1 MPSGNPHTS
10 SETRVSKALLF
21 DPAARLSWES
31 SFVSSSDPL
40 LGPGLGSFQCLF
52 AHRTGDCSMAPIL
65 PPLNASCAY
74 FKAFSFV
81 CFVFLVRMEASGA
94 ATAFRLYFSN
104 FLNLILSSAW
114 QRVALSKC
122 YKLIVK

>member
-1 MPSGNPHTS
+1 MILTS
-10 SETRVSKALLF
+10 VRDSVSFGVFLPTAQG
-21 DPAARLSWES
+21 AA
-31 SFVSSSDPL
+31 
-40 LGPGLGSFQCLF
+40 
-52 AHRTGDCSMAPIL
+52 AHP

-94 ATAFRLYFSN
+94 VTAFKLYVSN

-114 QRVALSKC
+114 PKVALSKC